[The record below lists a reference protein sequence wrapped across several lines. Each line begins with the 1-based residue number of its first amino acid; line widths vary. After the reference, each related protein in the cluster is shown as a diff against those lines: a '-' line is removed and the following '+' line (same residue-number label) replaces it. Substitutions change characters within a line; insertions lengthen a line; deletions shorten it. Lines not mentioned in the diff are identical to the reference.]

1 MLTSLSRTSDLTL
14 TQRLLAIAALTA
26 LTAIGAR
33 ITIPL
38 EPVPFTFQVL
48 AVLLA
53 GMLLGARDGALS
65 QLAYVGL
72 IALNLPLDAR
82 ALGAAALVGPT
93 AGYIYG
99 FVLMAF
105 VAGWLV
111 EHGAQRAWQRWLA
124 GVGRGCRSLSLRCCW
139 PDGQH
144 RNGPINAAWTA
155 GVAPFIAFDLVKAA
169 LAVSLLVRG
178 SSPDPARLSRTYNF
192 SRSSSVSVRPRM
204 L

>member
-82 ALGAAALVGPT
+82 ALGVAALAGPT

-99 FVLMAF
+99 FVPMAL
-105 VAGWLV
+105 VTGWLV
-111 EHGAQRAWQRWLA
+111 ERGAERAWQRWLA
-124 GVGRGCRSLSLRCCW
+124 GAAGVAILYLCGVAGLIASTGM
-139 PDGQH
+139 DF
-144 RNGPINAAWTA
+144 NAAWTA
-155 GVAPFIAFDLVKAA
+155 GVAPFIVFDLVKAA
-169 LAVSLLVRG
+169 LAASLLYAGR
-178 SSPDPARLSRTYNF
+178 RLIL
-192 SRSSSVSVRPRM
+192 PG
-204 L
+204 

>member
-1 MLTSLSRTSDLTL
+1 MSPRRDLTL

-82 ALGAAALVGPT
+82 ALGVAALGGRNSWLHIWIRCPWRPM
-93 AGYIYG
+93 G
-99 FVLMAF
+99 L
-105 VAGWLV
+105 GWIV
-111 EHGAQRAWQRWLA
+111 ER
-124 GVGRGCRSLSLRCCW
+124 GRGARLATLAVRRRWALIIIYALSACAVL
-139 PDGQH
+139 DASVTGMDF
-144 RNGPINAAWTA
+144 NAAWVA
-155 GVAPFIAFDLVKAA
+155 GVAPFIVFDLVKAA
-169 LAVSLLVRG
+169 LAASLLYAGR
-178 SSPDPARLSRTYNF
+178 RLIL
-192 SRSSSVSVRPRM
+192 PG
-204 L
+204 

>member
-1 MLTSLSRTSDLTL
+1 MLTTISRKHDLTM

-72 IALNLPLDAR
+72 VALNLPLDAR
-82 ALGAAALVGPT
+82 ALGAAALAGPT

-99 FVLMAF
+99 FVPMAF

-111 EHGAQRAWQRWLA
+111 ERGAERAWQRWLA
-124 GVGRGCRSLSLRCCW
+124 G
-139 PDGQH
+139 
-144 RNGPINAAWTA
+144 AA
-155 GVAPFIAFDLVKAA
+155 GVAVLYLCGVAGLMASTGLDLSAAWAAGAAPFIVFDLVKAA
-169 LAVSLLVRG
+169 LAATLLYAGR
-178 SSPDPARLSRTYNF
+178 
-192 SRSSSVSVRPRM
+192 RM
-204 L
+204 ILPG

>member
-1 MLTSLSRTSDLTL
+1 MLYSLSPRRDLTL

-82 ALGAAALVGPT
+82 VLGAAALVGPT

-99 FVLMAF
+99 FIPMAL
-105 VAGWLV
+105 VTGWLV
-111 EHGAQRAWQRWLA
+111 ERGAERAWQRWLSGAA
-124 GVGRGCRSLSLRCCW
+124 GVAVLYLCGVAGLMASTGM
-139 PDGQH
+139 DV
-144 RNGPINAAWTA
+144 NAAWAA

-169 LAVSLLVRG
+169 LAASLLYAGR
-178 SSPDPARLSRTYNF
+178 RLIL
-192 SRSSSVSVRPRM
+192 PG
-204 L
+204 

>member
-1 MLTSLSRTSDLTL
+1 MLYSLSPRRDLTL

-72 IALNLPLDAR
+72 IASTCRWMPAR
-82 ALGAAALVGPT
+82 WRGS
-93 AGYIYG
+93 
-99 FVLMAF
+99 
-105 VAGWLV
+105 AGW
-111 EHGAQRAWQRWLA
+111 RNSWLHIWI
-124 GVGRGCRSLSLRCCW
+124 RCGGLWGGLDC
-139 PDGQH
+139 
-144 RNGPINAAWTA
+144 
-155 GVAPFIAFDLVKAA
+155 
-169 LAVSLLVRG
+169 
-178 SSPDPARLSRTYNF
+178 
-192 SRSSSVSVRPRM
+192 
-204 L
+204 

>member
-1 MLTSLSRTSDLTL
+1 MLYSLSPRRDLTL

-82 ALGAAALVGPT
+82 ALGVAALGGAT

-99 FVLMAF
+99 FV
-105 VAGWLV
+105 VAAYGVGWIV
-111 EHGAQRAWQRWLA
+111 ERAAERAWQRWLS
-124 GVGRGCRSLSLRCCW
+124 GVLGVIIIYAFGLRVLMSVTGM
-139 PDGQH
+139 DF
-144 RNGPINAAWTA
+144 NAAWAA
-155 GVAPFIAFDLVKAA
+155 GVAPFIVFDLVKAA
-169 LAVSLLVRG
+169 LAASLLYAGR
-178 SSPDPARLSRTYNF
+178 RLIL
-192 SRSSSVSVRPRM
+192 PG
-204 L
+204 

>member
-1 MLTSLSRTSDLTL
+1 MLTTISRKHDLTL

-26 LTAIGAR
+26 LTVIGAR

-124 GVGRGCRSLSLRCCW
+124 GAAGVAVLYLCGVVGLIASTGMDL
-139 PDGQH
+139 
-144 RNGPINAAWTA
+144 NAAWAA

-169 LAVSLLVRG
+169 LAASLLYAGR
-178 SSPDPARLSRTYNF
+178 RLIQ
-192 SRSSSVSVRPRM
+192 PG
-204 L
+204 

>member
-1 MLTSLSRTSDLTL
+1 MLHALPRRSELTL

-26 LTAIGAR
+26 LTAIAAR
-33 ITIPL
+33 ISIPL

-93 AGYIYG
+93 VGYLYG
-99 FVLMAF
+99 FIPMAL
-105 VAGWLV
+105 VTGWLV
-111 EHGAQRAWQRWLA
+111 ERFAADAWQRWLA
-124 GVGRGCRSLSLRCCW
+124 GAMGVVVLYVCGVAGLMLSTGMDLE
-139 PDGQH
+139 
-144 RNGPINAAWTA
+144 AAWAA
-155 GVAPFIAFDLVKAA
+155 GVAPFIVFDLVKAA
-169 LAVSLLVRG
+169 LAASLLYAGRRLLL
-178 SSPDPARLSRTYNF
+178 PD
-192 SRSSSVSVRPRM
+192 
-204 L
+204 

>member
-1 MLTSLSRTSDLTL
+1 MLYALPRKTELTL

-26 LTAIGAR
+26 LTAIAAR

-93 AGYIYG
+93 AGYLYG
-99 FVLMAF
+99 FVPMAL
-105 VAGWLV
+105 VAGWLI
-111 EHGAQRAWQRWLA
+111 ERGAERAWQRWLA
-124 GVGRGCRSLSLRCCW
+124 GAAGVVVLYACGVAGLMIATGMDL
-139 PDGQH
+139 Q
-144 RNGPINAAWTA
+144 AAWAA
-155 GVAPFIAFDLVKAA
+155 GVAPFLVFDLVKAA
-169 LAVSLLVRG
+169 LAASLLYAGRRLLL
-178 SSPDPARLSRTYNF
+178 PD
-192 SRSSSVSVRPRM
+192 
-204 L
+204 

>member
-1 MLTSLSRTSDLTL
+1 MLHALPGKSELTL
-14 TQRLLAIAALTA
+14 TQRLLAILALTA
-26 LTAIGAR
+26 LTAIAAR

-93 AGYIYG
+93 AGYLYG
-99 FVLMAF
+99 FIPMAL
-105 VAGWLV
+105 ATGWLV
-111 EHGAQRAWQRWLA
+111 ERHAQETWQRWLA
-124 GVGRGCRSLSLRCCW
+124 GAAGVVVLYACGVAGLMLSTGMDLE
-139 PDGQH
+139 
-144 RNGPINAAWTA
+144 AAWAA
-155 GVAPFIAFDLVKAA
+155 GVAPFLVFDLVKAA
-169 LAVSLLVRG
+169 LAASLLHAGRRLLL
-178 SSPDPARLSRTYNF
+178 PD
-192 SRSSSVSVRPRM
+192 
-204 L
+204 

>member
-1 MLTSLSRTSDLTL
+1 MLYSLSPRRDLTL

-99 FVLMAF
+99 FIPMAL
-105 VAGWLV
+105 VTGWLV
-111 EHGAQRAWQRWLA
+111 ERGAERAWQRWLSGA
-124 GVGRGCRSLSLRCCW
+124 
-139 PDGQH
+139 
-144 RNGPINAAWTA
+144 A
-155 GVAPFIAFDLVKAA
+155 GVAVLYLCGVAGLIASTGMDLQRCLGGRRGTIHRLRPGQGGAGCVP
-169 LAVSLLVRG
+169 VVRR
-178 SSPDPARLSRTYNF
+178 SAPDPAWLSQTYSF

>member
-72 IALNLPLDAR
+72 IALNLPLDAPAR
-82 ALGAAALVGPT
+82 WA
-93 AGYIYG
+93 
-99 FVLMAF
+99 
-105 VAGWLV
+105 WLHWV
-111 EHGAQRAWQRWLA
+111 AQRLATFMDLLWRPMRWA
-124 GVGRGCRSLSLRCCW
+124 G
-139 PDGQH
+139 
-144 RNGPINAAWTA
+144 
-155 GVAPFIAFDLVKAA
+155 
-169 LAVSLLVRG
+169 
-178 SSPDPARLSRTYNF
+178 
-192 SRSSSVSVRPRM
+192 
-204 L
+204 